1 MPSPSATLATQR
13 PDLAASLE
21 EFDLLANMNGFIAQ
35 QVFPE
40 INVASQAGTF
50 GKIPVEQLLQNRET
64 LRTSGAGYARGD
76 WKFQTG
82 TYATQEHGAEEKID
96 DREKAMYAEFFDA
109 EVIAT
114 QRAMSAVMINAEV
127 RVAAAVYNTSV
138 WTGSPL
144 TLGITHEWDDATNAV
159 PADDILFGKKKI
171 YDNSGL
177 MANALIVNWKQ
188 YQNLLNCDDIVNR
201 SKYQGYMDVR
211 PGAMGTQALA
221 LALGLERIIVAGGI
235 RNTAK
240 EGQAAS
246 LSSVWSDEYAML
258 CRVAT
263 SNDFREPAIGRTFH
277 WAGDGSAMDGK
288 VETYREEQTRS
299 QIVRVRHEVDEVV
312 LYPEAGF
319 LFSNVTT

>member
-21 EFDLLANMNGFIAQ
+21 EFDVIANMNGFIAN
-35 QVFPE
+35 QVFPV

-64 LRTSGAGYARGD
+64 LRTSGAGYGRGD
-76 WKFQTG
+76 WKFETG
-82 TYATQEHGAEEKID
+82 TYATEEHGAEEKID
-96 DREKAMYAEFFDA
+96 DREKAMYADFFDA
-109 EVIAT
+109 EVIAS

-127 RVAAAVYNTSV
+127 RVAAAVYNTGT
-138 WTGSPL
+138 WTGGNF
-144 TLGITHEWDDATNAV
+144 TLAITNEWDDLANAT

-171 YDNSGL
+171 FDNSGL

-188 YQNLLNCDDIVNR
+188 YQNLINCDDIINR
-201 SKYQGYMDVR
+201 SKYQGFMDVR
-211 PGAMGTQALA
+211 PGTMGVQALA
-221 LALGLERIIVAGGI
+221 LALGLDRVIVAGGI

-240 EGQAAS
+240 EGQAAT
-246 LSSVWSDEYAML
+246 LSQVWSDEYAML
-258 CRVAT
+258 CRIAT

-277 WAGDGSAMDGK
+277 WAGDGSSVDGK

-312 LYPEAGF
+312 LYKEAGF